1 MSDTKNLAQRL
12 ALASIDLRGW
22 LPDKR
27 NQEAKYDYISADAVL
42 HRAGDALG
50 KQGVVVLPSM
60 TDHGYDI
67 GTTASGKQ
75 RFDAW
80 VRFEFVI
87 TDGETNLN
95 ATWFGRGTDYGA
107 VDKAVYKA
115 VTSGHKYFLMK
126 LLNIG
131 VGNEDSEHD
140 EPQPQSKAQA
150 QPAKKE
156 KAANWYASAPSDKVK
171 FVEFIAANV
180 AHLSDPTVAMTAIKA
195 VLDGANFT
203 DKNKAELAQ
212 TVAQWQPPAPLS
224 TDQLIPSH
232 APTANAF
239 STQ

>member
-1 MSDTKNLAQRL
+1 MTNTTNLAQRL
-12 ALASIDLRGW
+12 ALASLDLRGW
-22 LPDKR
+22 SPDKR
-27 NQEAKYDYISADAVL
+27 NLEGKYDYISADAVL

-67 GTTASGKQ
+67 GTTAKGNP

-87 TDGETNLN
+87 TDGETSLN

-131 VGNEDSEHD
+131 VGNEDSEHENQQD
-140 EPQPQSKAQA
+140 LPPVR
-150 QPAKKE
+150 KE
-156 KAANWYASAPSDKVK
+156 KAANWYVNAPDDKVK
-171 FVEFIAANV
+171 FVEFVIANV
-180 AHLSDPTVAMTAIKA
+180 AHLSDPNVAMTAIKA
-195 VLDGANFT
+195 VLDGANFA

-224 TDQLIPSH
+224 TDQLIPT
-232 APTANAF
+232 TATNVSAYA
-239 STQ
+239 TQ